1 MSSRNKEDT
10 SDVIYGTITI
20 LALVLEEH
28 PEAPWRVVG
37 TIVAATLALAV
48 ARAYAGTVAET
59 LSRGEPLKR
68 SQLRAIWREARP
80 VMVYAQL
87 PTLAFVLSALG
98 LFPLG
103 LVFWIAEAVGLFIL
117 FARGLPR
124 WEAGW
129 ILAPSQPVLEP
140 RHRERRRPDHLVEV
154 PDALTRRTG
163 VG

>member
-1 MSSRNKEDT
+1 VSSRNKEDI
-10 SDVIYGTITI
+10 SEVIYGTITI
-20 LALVLEEH
+20 LALVLVLEEH

-68 SQLRAIWREARP
+68 SELRAIWREARP

-103 LVFWIAEAVGLFIL
+103 LAFWIAEAVGLFIL
-117 FARGLPR
+117 LLAGYLVGRRVGSSRLRSLFSSLVIGSAGGLI
-124 WEAGW
+124 
-129 ILAPSQPVLEP
+129 ILLKI
-140 RHRERRRPDHLVEV
+140 
-154 PDALTRRTG
+154 LTH
-163 VG
+163 